1 MVSLEQL
8 KFRDLLAWIIIQCT
22 TVDSIDLKTKDRVL
36 SAAIKLVNLVYFRSF
51 THGRATLNE
60 GSLKPSISV

>member
-8 KFRDLLAWIIIQCT
+8 NFRDVLAWIIIQCT

-36 SAAIKLVNLVYFRSF
+36 GAAIKLVNLVYFRSF
-51 THGRATLNE
+51 THRKATLND
-60 GSLKPSISV
+60 GFL